1 MAVDCPPDLF
11 KEFENSPGGWARPEE
26 KGQLFLYEAQ
36 AHMEFTG
43 LTSFTIPELDDETF
57 AEWEKFEYWC
67 EDIKCKLMWEIIEY
81 ESEDFQQA
89 YEKLTPKKYFKSK
102 SVVKEKIIEALTD
115 GASDGVENIMYV
127 EIKCKS
133 KKLFLIYFG
142 SDSWTLGYGDSVL
155 VVKSLAQLN
164 KKNGYYPLS

>member
-1 MAVDCPPDLF
+1 MREIVD
-11 KEFENSPGGWARPEE
+11 
-26 KGQLFLYEAQ
+26 
-36 AHMEFTG
+36 
-43 LTSFTIPELDDETF
+43 
-57 AEWEKFEYWC
+57 
-67 EDIKCKLMWEIIEY
+67 Y

-102 SVVKEKIIEALTD
+102 SAVKEKIIEALTD

-127 EIKCKS
+127 EIKFKS
-133 KKLFLIYFG
+133 KKLFLIYFD
-142 SDSWTLGYGDSVL
+142 SDSWALGHGDSVL

>member
-1 MAVDCPPDLF
+1 MAVECPPELF
-11 KEFENSPGGWARPEE
+11 SEFEKNLNCWARPEE
-26 KGQLFLYEAQ
+26 TGQLFLYEAQ
-36 AHMEFTG
+36 AHFEFTG
-43 LTSFTIPELDDETF
+43 LTSFTIPKLDDEAF
-57 AEWEKFEYWC
+57 GKWEKFEYWC
-67 EDIKCKLMWEIIEY
+67 EIVDY

-102 SVVKEKIIEALTD
+102 SAVKEKIIEALTD

-133 KKLFLIYFG
+133 KKLFLIYFD
-142 SDSWTLGYGDSVL
+142 SDSWALGHGDSVL

>member
-1 MAVDCPPDLF
+1 MATECPPDLF

-43 LTSFTIPELDDETF
+43 LTSFTIPKLDDEAF
-57 AEWEKFEYWC
+57 GEWEKFEYWC
-67 EDIKCKLMWEIIEY
+67 EDIKLKLMWEIVDY
-81 ESEDFQQA
+81 ESEDFQHA
-89 YEKLTPKKYFKSK
+89 FEKLTPKKYFKSK
-102 SVVKEKIIEALTD
+102 SVVKEKIFKVLTD
-115 GASDGVENIMYV
+115 SASDGVENIMYV

-133 KKLFLIYFG
+133 KKLFLIYFD
-142 SDSWTLGYGDSVL
+142 SDSWALGHGDSVL